1 MRFIVAFFYLN
12 YFYGICAVALSVEY
26 ALQSNSNIPTIDVLL
41 LNFLVPTLYY
51 SIIYYNAAKH
61 NNISNERLVWYREQS
76 NLVKFHLLL
85 LGLILLPLIGCVLFY
100 YTLYL
105 VWKDVGYLFS
115 FGFLVLA
122 YHGVHS
128 NKSLRNIYWL
138 KPFIIGAV
146 WAGWVT
152 IPTMLCNAKADF
164 FHFYLFAKNW
174 ILISIL
180 AFIFDFKDI
189 DEDKKANLK
198 TWANWIGITE
208 TIQYLLAPLITTT
221 LCLSIFY
228 DYYNHHNWQYI
239 LLNNLGLIAL
249 LLLIRRSLGNH
260 SILDYLIVFDG
271 LMLLKAIGGIL
282 ATLCCG
288 T

>member
-12 YFYGICAVALSVEY
+12 YFYGICAVAMSVEY
-26 ALQSNSNIPTIDVLL
+26 ALQRNGQMPGTAVLL
-41 LNFLVPTLYY
+41 LTLIVPILYY
-51 SIIYYNAAKH
+51 SIIYVNSAKQY
-61 NNISNERLVWYREQS
+61 STDNERLLWYRQHS
-76 NLVKFHLLL
+76 SVVKIHLWWLSLV
-85 LGLILLPLIGCVLFY
+85 LLPLAGFVMIRY
-100 YTLYL
+100 PPYL
-105 VWKDVGYLFS
+105 VWQDGAYVSLFC
-115 FGFLVLA
+115 FLLLA

-128 NKSLRNIYWL
+128 SKNLRSVYWL
-138 KPFIIGAV
+138 KPFIIGTV

-152 IPTMLCNAKADF
+152 IPTMLSVDKVDF
-164 FHFYLFAKNW
+164 FDASLFTKNW

-198 TWANWIGITE
+198 TWANSVGIVE
-208 TIQYLLAPLITTT
+208 TIQYLLVPLITTT

-228 DYYNHHNWQYI
+228 DYYNHYNWQYI

-260 SILDYLIVFDG
+260 TILDYLIVFDG
-271 LMLLKAIGGIL
+271 LMLLKAIGGVL

-288 T
+288 A